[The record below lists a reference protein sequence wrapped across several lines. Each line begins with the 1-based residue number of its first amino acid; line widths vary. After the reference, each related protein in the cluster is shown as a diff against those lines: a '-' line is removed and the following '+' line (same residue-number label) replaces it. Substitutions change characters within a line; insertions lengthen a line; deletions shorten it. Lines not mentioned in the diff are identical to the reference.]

1 MVLFGVIFLLPFC
14 GAEVPIHLPS
24 MVYIHGCLR
33 VVDMRSWD
41 SRITAIGG
49 DLFMQSQSIHEFC
62 EGLMSFIDSNPES
75 PCIVN
80 LFGAKREIPKWMKDL
95 GSELIPTSLGHAM
108 DILKDKDRYN
118 GKAGLY
124 VEDRDNPEIPFRIPF
139 INYGSIDAD
148 RITEDWR
155 RVHRVR

>member
-1 MVLFGVIFLLPFC
+1 MI
-14 GAEVPIHLPS
+14 
-24 MVYIHGCLR
+24 R
-33 VVDMRSWD
+33 
-41 SRITAIGG
+41 
-49 DLFMQSQSIHEFC
+49 QSQSIHEFC
-62 EGLMSFIDSNPES
+62 EGLMSFIHSNPES

-95 GSELIPTSLGHAM
+95 GSELISTSLGHAM

-124 VEDRDNPEIPFRIPF
+124 VEDKDNPEIPFLIPF
-139 INYGSIDAD
+139 IGYGSIDSD

-155 RVHRVR
+155 QVHWVR

>member
-1 MVLFGVIFLLPFC
+1 
-14 GAEVPIHLPS
+14 
-24 MVYIHGCLR
+24 
-33 VVDMRSWD
+33 
-41 SRITAIGG
+41 
-49 DLFMQSQSIHEFC
+49 MQSQSIHEFC
-62 EGLMSFIDSNPES
+62 EGLMSFINSNPES